1 MYIPKLSIPSI
12 YATCVYI
19 FKVNHLLLDNQ
30 LLSSSLENTVS
41 PIQSVP
47 YLSSILCAELK
58 PYKIFMINYLT
69 KMARISVCFDLYFL
83 VVKDIKHL
91 RPSLPSILFFH
102 LENVHMFFSYL
113 FISSFISWTLSFSV
127 IKFCVLHILILIT
140 CWMQSWQ
147 IFCAHY
153 VIGYI
158 NHSFHFLHFLINN
171 FLNCHNIKPT
181 LLLLYDDTL

>member
-1 MYIPKLSIPSI
+1 
-12 YATCVYI
+12 
-19 FKVNHLLLDNQ
+19 
-30 LLSSSLENTVS
+30 
-41 PIQSVP
+41 
-47 YLSSILCAELK
+47 
-58 PYKIFMINYLT
+58 
-69 KMARISVCFDLYFL
+69 MARISVCFDLYFL

-91 RPSLPSILFFH
+91 LPSLPSILFFH

-158 NHSFHFLHFLINN
+158 NHSFHFLHFLNNN
-171 FLNCHNIKPT
+171 FLNCHNIKPI
-181 LLLLYDDTL
+181 LLLLYDDTLWFLFTIWVFFFTFMLSVSWFHYIFIYTVKEFCILLNNLSDTCHLSFIFARRIYFGFYLEVALFFMGERH

>member
-1 MYIPKLSIPSI
+1 MLW
-12 YATCVYI
+12 
-19 FKVNHLLLDNQ
+19 
-30 LLSSSLENTVS
+30 SSLGNTIS

-69 KMARISVCFDLYFL
+69 EMARISVCFDLYFL
-83 VVKDIKHL
+83 TVKDIKHL
-91 RPSLPSILFFH
+91 LPSLPFILFFSLGKCPYVFHIYLSVH
-102 LENVHMFFSYL
+102 LFLGHC
-113 FISSFISWTLSFSV
+113 LSRWLN
-127 IKFCVLHILILIT
+127 FCVLHILILIT

-171 FLNCHNIKPT
+171 LLNCHIIKPT
-181 LLLLYDDTL
+181 LPLLYDNTLFIICFFFHFHVFCFLISSYLHLHS